1 VNNLIKYYRS
11 PDPALWN
18 VRLSDPSP
26 LNQYW
31 HEVIKLY
38 HDGLEHLKSERL
50 NSDFGI
56 LGYACDEGVKRNNG
70 RQGAVN
76 GPKAIREQLSK
87 LSAHFSEKTVT
98 DYGDI
103 VAHENNIELA
113 QKLFSYV
120 IQEIIK
126 SGQLSIGIGGS
137 HDLAYGHFCGI
148 QKALPKV
155 KSTKIGIL
163 NFDAHFDLRPTI
175 NRSNS
180 GTPFYQIM
188 KEFGTTVE
196 YLALGIQKNSNS
208 NSLYKIASEFGV
220 NHIPAEDCTLVNLN
234 NVINII
240 DNNFKECNYL
250 YVSIDLDGFTSEHAP
265 GVSAPSPF
273 GFSVNFFR
281 SVFEHVL
288 KTKNVVAID
297 IVELNPVYDID
308 SITSKLAAQIID
320 ITINKKLK

>member
-1 VNNLIKYYRS
+1 MNNVIKYYRS
-11 PDPALWN
+11 PDPALWKG
-18 VRLSDPSP
+18 RLSNPSS

-31 HEVIKLY
+31 HEAIKFY

-87 LSAHFSEKTVT
+87 LSAQFSEKTVT

-113 QKLFSYV
+113 QKLFSNV
-120 IQEIIK
+120 IKEIIK

-175 NRSNS
+175 NRANS

-188 KEFGTTVE
+188 KEFGTNVE
-196 YLALGIQKNSNS
+196 YLALGIQKISNS

-220 NHIPAEDCTLVNLN
+220 NHIPAEDCTLDNLN

-308 SITSKLAAQIID
+308 SITAKLAAQIID
-320 ITINKKLK
+320 IAINNL

>member
-1 VNNLIKYYRS
+1 VNNVIKYYRS
-11 PDPALWN
+11 PDPALWKG
-18 VRLSDPSP
+18 RLSNPSS

-31 HEVIKLY
+31 YEVIKFY
-38 HDGLEHLKSERL
+38 YDGLEHLKSERL

-87 LSAHFSEKTVT
+87 LSAQFSEKTVT

-113 QKLFSYV
+113 QKLFSNV
-120 IQEIIK
+120 IKEIIK

-175 NRSNS
+175 NRANS

-188 KEFGTTVE
+188 KEFGTNVE
-196 YLALGIQKNSNS
+196 YLALGIQKISNS

-220 NHIPAEDCTLVNLN
+220 NHIPAEDCTLDNLN

-308 SITSKLAAQIID
+308 SITAKLAAQIID
-320 ITINKKLK
+320 ITIKKN

>member
-11 PDPALWN
+11 PNPVLWN
-18 VRLSDPSP
+18 GRLSDPSS

-31 HEVIKLY
+31 HEVIKFY

-56 LGYACDEGVKRNNG
+56 LGYACDEGVKRNTS

-87 LSAHFSEKTVT
+87 LSAHFSEKIVT

-113 QKLFSYV
+113 QKLFSNL

-148 QKALPKV
+148 QKALPKG
-155 KSTKIGIL
+155 KSTK
-163 NFDAHFDLRPTI
+163 
-175 NRSNS
+175 
-180 GTPFYQIM
+180 
-188 KEFGTTVE
+188 
-196 YLALGIQKNSNS
+196 
-208 NSLYKIASEFGV
+208 
-220 NHIPAEDCTLVNLN
+220 
-234 NVINII
+234 
-240 DNNFKECNYL
+240 
-250 YVSIDLDGFTSEHAP
+250 
-265 GVSAPSPF
+265 
-273 GFSVNFFR
+273 
-281 SVFEHVL
+281 
-288 KTKNVVAID
+288 
-297 IVELNPVYDID
+297 
-308 SITSKLAAQIID
+308 
-320 ITINKKLK
+320 

>member
-18 VRLSDPSP
+18 GRLSDPSS

-103 VAHENNIELA
+103 VAHDNNIELA
-113 QKLFSYV
+113 QKLFSNV

-188 KEFGTTVE
+188 KEFGTNVE

-250 YVSIDLDGFTSEHAP
+250 YVSIDLDGFTSAHTP

-320 ITINKKLK
+320 ITINNKLK

>member
-1 VNNLIKYYRS
+1 MNNVIKYYRS
-11 PDPALWN
+11 PDPALWKG
-18 VRLSDPSP
+18 RLSNPSS

-31 HEVIKLY
+31 HEAIKFY

-87 LSAHFSEKTVT
+87 LSAQFSEKTVT

-113 QKLFSYV
+113 QKLFSNV
-120 IQEIIK
+120 IKEIIK

-163 NFDAHFDLRPTI
+163 YFLFITDI
-175 NRSNS
+175 
-180 GTPFYQIM
+180 GTFPF
-188 KEFGTTVE
+188 
-196 YLALGIQKNSNS
+196 
-208 NSLYKIASEFGV
+208 
-220 NHIPAEDCTLVNLN
+220 
-234 NVINII
+234 
-240 DNNFKECNYL
+240 
-250 YVSIDLDGFTSEHAP
+250 
-265 GVSAPSPF
+265 
-273 GFSVNFFR
+273 
-281 SVFEHVL
+281 
-288 KTKNVVAID
+288 
-297 IVELNPVYDID
+297 LNPGI
-308 SITSKLAAQIID
+308 SAFFL
-320 ITINKKLK
+320 

>member
-1 VNNLIKYYRS
+1 
-11 PDPALWN
+11 
-18 VRLSDPSP
+18 
-26 LNQYW
+26 
-31 HEVIKLY
+31 
-38 HDGLEHLKSERL
+38 
-50 NSDFGI
+50 
-56 LGYACDEGVKRNNG
+56 
-70 RQGAVN
+70 
-76 GPKAIREQLSK
+76 

-103 VAHENNIELA
+103 VAHDNNIELA
-113 QKLFSYV
+113 QKLFSNV

-148 QKALPKV
+148 QKALPQV

-175 NRSNS
+175 NRANS

-188 KEFGTTVE
+188 KEFGTNVE

-250 YVSIDLDGFTSEHAP
+250 YVSIDLDGFTSAHAP

-273 GFSVNFFR
+273 GFSVQFFR

-308 SITSKLAAQIID
+308 SITAKLAAQIID
-320 ITINKKLK
+320 TAINNL